1 MERGFRPFSLRK
13 YIQLADIRCNTRH
26 RSDIVP
32 HFLEKYRILVSRAT
46 LMPLYLRLLTFSV
59 SSITRF
65 PLTFPSCLPFPSL
78 SEDISILG
86 TDSAHR
92 IPPVPVFYRRNFKVN
107 IQKLRDRGELASPP
121 TINCDRG
128 AVSGR
133 DSLQSLYRFPT
144 PSTSEFPLKAPS
156 FRKIFI
162 LRGKE
167 ESENNRKQN

>member
-78 SEDISILG
+78 SQDISILG

-107 IQKLRDRGELASPP
+107 IQKLRDRGELASP
-121 TINCDRG
+121 
-128 AVSGR
+128 
-133 DSLQSLYRFPT
+133 
-144 PSTSEFPLKAPS
+144 
-156 FRKIFI
+156 
-162 LRGKE
+162 
-167 ESENNRKQN
+167 